1 MMKMNALSGF
11 NAIAGASWTG
21 LRAWMPGA
29 IAAARNTI
37 LVVNFWRL
45 GRNGAK
51 KPANLPLITS
61 LASLITSLSSANPP
75 ITETL
80 NTASKYNEH
89 FCNSSYCLGLCGRG
103 CR

>member
-1 MMKMNALSGF
+1 MKMNALSGF

-61 LASLITSLSSANPP
+61 LASLNPT
-75 ITETL
+75 ITETI
-80 NTASKYNEH
+80 NTASTNETKIVY
-89 FCNSSYCLGLCGRG
+89 SILPLGG
-103 CR
+103 CSI